1 MLNIKRSL
9 FCLLCLV
16 SLVIGIQAQ
25 NTIQITSEQD
35 TYDFGTILEDGGSVN
50 HTFIISNAGDAPLV
64 ITRVTTSCGCTTPA
78 WPREPIEPGKTG
90 EIEVTFNPKGRPGP
104 FRKTISIFSNATDKR
119 RHVLTIKGHVSK
131 KPPKPQVVYPYS
143 IGKIKSN
150 SKNIVFNTVRP
161 DESVG
166 EKIYILN
173 EGDKPVTVRL
183 GKTPA
188 YLAADLST
196 DKLNTGQTGEINL
209 VLQAKEAKRKGRI
222 NTELTIITEV
232 EGEKPVSGT
241 IAIAANL
248 IDDFSKITS
257 SEKAKAPVAQ
267 LSGTILDFGRLPEKG
282 GIIPLIGGKVSG
294 TVEITN
300 TGKSP
305 LLIYSAGSDNDVIEV
320 SGGKKEIKPGS
331 TATFKV
337 SLRPRDIKTKLD
349 AVVTVVCNDP
359 NGPVRLIKVIAEK

>member
-1 MLNIKRSL
+1 M
-9 FCLLCLV
+9 V
-16 SLVIGIQAQ
+16 GIQAQ
-25 NTIQITSEQD
+25 NTIRITSEQD
-35 TYDFGTILEDGGSVN
+35 VHDFGTILEDGGSVS
-50 HTFIISNAGDAPLV
+50 HTFTIRNSGDAPLV

-78 WPREPIEPGKTG
+78 WTKEPIEPGKTG
-90 EIEVTFNPKGRPGP
+90 ELQVTFNPKGRPGP

-119 RHVLTIKGHVSK
+119 RHILTIKGQVSK
-131 KPPKPQVVYPYS
+131 KPLKLQVVYPYS
-143 IGKIKSN
+143 IGNIKSS
-150 SKNIVFNTVRP
+150 SKNIVFNTVTP

-173 EGDKPVTVRL
+173 EGSKPVSVRL
-183 GKTPA
+183 GKTPT
-188 YLAADLST
+188 YLTADLQAT
-196 DKLNTGQTGEINL
+196 ELKTGQTSEINL

-222 NTELTIITEV
+222 NTELVIITEV

-241 IAIAANL
+241 IDIAANL

-267 LSGTILDFGRLPEKG
+267 LSGTMLEFGKLPEKG

-305 LLIYSAGSDNDVIEV
+305 LLIYSASSDNPILEV
-320 SGGKKEIKPGS
+320 SGGKKEIKPGNS
-331 TATFKV
+331 ATFKI

-349 AVVTVVCNDP
+349 AVVTIVCNDP
-359 NGPVRLIKVIAEK
+359 NGPVRLVKVTAEK